1 MGEDGLKNW
10 ILRWLTTTNHKDI
23 GILYIVTSLY
33 FFFISGMLAMI
44 FRVQLAAP
52 ESNIITGS
60 DFYQAVTVHG
70 LIMLLWFL
78 SPFAFGLANYIVPL
92 QIGARDLA
100 FPRLN
105 ALSYWLYAFSGFLL
119 LSGFFVDGAI
129 DTGWTLYAPLSAL
142 PQYTTTGT
150 NLGIL
155 AIALLSVSVT
165 ISTVNFLATIV
176 KMRAPGMTWTRVPMF
191 TWTILFTVLMMLLAF
206 PPLLIAGVLLF
217 LDRVIGTTFFTSL
230 QGGALL
236 WDHLFWFFG
245 HPEVYIL
252 LYPGLG
258 ILADVISTFARRPLY
273 AKRFVI
279 IALFIAV
286 ALSYLVWIHHLFITG
301 IGLTV
306 RKIFSFTTA
315 IISIPFE
322 MTALAMIVTLYK
334 ARIKYTAP
342 MLFSLA
348 AIFHFIIGGATGV
361 YQASIILDKAFRGAY
376 WVVAH
381 FHYIMV
387 GTVLFALIAGMYYW
401 LPKMTGRMYSEKLAK
416 IQFVL
421 AVIGLNVLYFPQFIM
436 IDDMPRRYYDYLHFN
451 PDLKTLNV
459 ISTIGAYIFAASLFL
474 GAYILYKAITSG
486 PRVSANPWGAWGL
499 EWTIPS
505 PPPRHNFDGT
515 PVIRSDGSVV
525 YVSDRE
531 ISKYGLP
538 AIMNMSVPGLDAEAS
553 GSSVNWS
560 RETPQS
566 TPGKGHHEGSHH
578 EEHGSISPL
587 VLSLGS
593 LVALIGAGLTSVPL
607 LLAGTI
613 IFFLGIGKWIIE
625 DIRGKFSEPEPKYK
639 DDWPFI
645 GVDKFRI
652 GMWTFIAGE
661 SFLFGTLI
669 GVYIFIRSRSLA
681 WPPGYELHDPMI
693 GLANTFILFT
703 SALLYG
709 LGYLSLRRGLE
720 GRAAGFFAGTI
731 MFASLFMAVKAIEWG
746 ELVSESYT
754 LSSGLPLQ
762 LYYVLTGLHGAHV
775 VAGIIATAYV
785 MMRTLMGAYRS
796 SKTTVLMVGIYWGM
810 VEIVWTFLFPMFYL
824 I

>member
-1 MGEDGLKNW
+1 MSDDSLKKW

-33 FFFISGMLAMI
+33 FFFVSGMLAML
-44 FRVQLAAP
+44 FRVQLADP
-52 ESNIITGS
+52 EAQIITGD

-119 LSGFFVDGAI
+119 LAGFFFDGAI
-129 DTGWTLYAPLSAL
+129 NTGWTLYAPLSAL
-142 PQYTTTGT
+142 PQFTTTGT

-155 AIALLSVSVT
+155 AIALLAVSVT
-165 ISTVNFLATIV
+165 ISTVNFLVTIV
-176 KMRAPGMTWTRVPMF
+176 KMRAPGMTWARVPMF

-286 ALSYLVWIHHLFITG
+286 ALSYLVWVHHLFITG
-301 IGLTV
+301 IGAVV

-334 ARIKYTAP
+334 ARIRYTAP

-361 YQASIILDKAFRGAY
+361 YQAAIVLDRAFRGAY

-381 FHYIMV
+381 FHYIMA

-401 LPKMTGRMYSEKLAK
+401 LPKMTGRMYSE
-416 IQFVL
+416 
-421 AVIGLNVLYFPQFIM
+421 
-436 IDDMPRRYYDYLHFN
+436 
-451 PDLKTLNV
+451 
-459 ISTIGAYIFAASLFL
+459 
-474 GAYILYKAITSG
+474 
-486 PRVSANPWGAWGL
+486 
-499 EWTIPS
+499 
-505 PPPRHNFDGT
+505 
-515 PVIRSDGSVV
+515 
-525 YVSDRE
+525 
-531 ISKYGLP
+531 
-538 AIMNMSVPGLDAEAS
+538 
-553 GSSVNWS
+553 
-560 RETPQS
+560 
-566 TPGKGHHEGSHH
+566 
-578 EEHGSISPL
+578 
-587 VLSLGS
+587 
-593 LVALIGAGLTSVPL
+593 
-607 LLAGTI
+607 
-613 IFFLGIGKWIIE
+613 
-625 DIRGKFSEPEPKYK
+625 
-639 DDWPFI
+639 
-645 GVDKFRI
+645 
-652 GMWTFIAGE
+652 
-661 SFLFGTLI
+661 
-669 GVYIFIRSRSLA
+669 
-681 WPPGYELHDPMI
+681 
-693 GLANTFILFT
+693 
-703 SALLYG
+703 
-709 LGYLSLRRGLE
+709 
-720 GRAAGFFAGTI
+720 
-731 MFASLFMAVKAIEWG
+731 
-746 ELVSESYT
+746 
-754 LSSGLPLQ
+754 
-762 LYYVLTGLHGAHV
+762 
-775 VAGIIATAYV
+775 
-785 MMRTLMGAYRS
+785 
-796 SKTTVLMVGIYWGM
+796 
-810 VEIVWTFLFPMFYL
+810 
-824 I
+824 

>member
-1 MGEDGLKNW
+1 MSDDSLKKW

-33 FFFISGMLAMI
+33 FFFVSGMLAML
-44 FRVQLAAP
+44 FRVQLADP
-52 ESNIITGS
+52 EAQIITGD

-119 LSGFFVDGAI
+119 LAGFFFDGAI
-129 DTGWTLYAPLSAL
+129 NTGWTLYAPLSAL
-142 PQYTTTGT
+142 PQFTTTGT

-155 AIALLSVSVT
+155 AIALLAVSVT
-165 ISTVNFLATIV
+165 ISTVNFLVTIV
-176 KMRAPGMTWTRVPMF
+176 KMRAPGMTWARVPMF

-286 ALSYLVWIHHLFITG
+286 ALSYLVWVHHLFITG
-301 IGLTV
+301 IGAVV

-334 ARIKYTAP
+334 ARIRYTAP

-361 YQASIILDKAFRGAY
+361 YQAAIVLDRAFRGAY

-381 FHYIMV
+381 FHYIMA

-401 LPKMTGRMYSEKLAK
+401 LPKMTGRMYSERLAK
-416 IQFVL
+416 IQFIL
-421 AVIGLNVLYFPQFIM
+421 AVIGLNVLYFPQFLM

-451 PDLKTLNV
+451 PDLKLLNV
-459 ISTIGAYIFAASLFL
+459 ISTAGAYIFAASLFL
-474 GAYILYKAITSG
+474 GAYILYRAVTSG
-486 PRVSANPWGAWGL
+486 PPAPPNPWNTWGL
-499 EWTIPS
+499 EWTVPS
-505 PPPRHNFDGT
+505 PPPRHNFDGV
-515 PVIRSDGSVV
+515 PVVRSDGSVV
-525 YVSDRE
+525 YVSERE
-531 ISKYGLP
+531 IERYGLP
-538 AIMNMSVPGLDAEAS
+538 AIINMAAPGLDAEQGS
-553 GSSVNWS
+553 GSTLAPPPAHG
-560 RETPQS
+560 RMES
-566 TPGKGHHEGSHH
+566 TAHESGHE
-578 EEHGSISPL
+578 EEHGSISPFIL
-587 VLSLGS
+587 GVGS
-593 LVALIGAGLTSVPL
+593 LIALVGTGIVSVPL
-607 LLAGTI
+607 LLLGALV
-613 IFFLGIGKWIIE
+613 FFVGLGKWILE
-625 DIRGKFSEPEPKYK
+625 DIRGKFSEPEPRFK
-639 DDWPFI
+639 DDWPFT

-652 GMWTFIAGE
+652 GMWTFVAGE

-669 GVYIFIRSRSLA
+669 GVYIFVRSRSLA
-681 WPPGYELHDPMI
+681 WPPGYELHDPMV

-703 SALLYG
+703 SAFLYG
-709 LGYLSLRRGLE
+709 LGYLSLKRGLE
-720 GRAAGFFAGTI
+720 RRAVAYFASTI
-731 MFASLFMAVKAIEWG
+731 LFASLFMVVKAIEWG
-746 ELVSESYT
+746 ELFSEGLT

-775 VAGIIATAYV
+775 VVGIIATAYV
-785 MMRTLMGAYRS
+785 MMRTLMGAYRL
-796 SKTTVLMVGIYWGM
+796 SKYTVLMVGIYWGM
-810 VEIVWTFLFPMFYL
+810 VEIVWTFLFPLFYL
-824 I
+824 M